1 MATFTSKKKGSPKR
15 WKGQVW
21 FHGRMAAVKWFGSG
35 KADEKAAIAW
45 EVNTRKELEAA
56 AEREEAEKPTPS
68 ASAPR
73 PVTIIEWGT
82 AYLEECRRRNSLAT
96 FKEKRDGF
104 KRFIRYLEKT
114 KGLSPDDSVESFD
127 RKQAR
132 RYLAWQNDQR
142 GPNCSNKDRKVLT
155 TAWKWGLSF
164 LDNFPMDKPD
174 PFLSCPRYAEKR
186 CPRYIPPEE
195 DFWKVYDVAYEREKA
210 LLTCFLNLAARKGE
224 LLKLTWADVDFERGT
239 VVLTTRK
246 TRTGTVKRDEM
257 PMNGDVRQTM
267 LWLWQNR
274 EGTSNHVF
282 TCATEGFHGR
292 PYKSAAH
299 VMERLC
305 ERAGVKPFGF
315 HAIRHLAATILAQE
329 GKSLFAI
336 QHALRH
342 EKQTTTDRYLHSLG
356 AFSEVSDALDA
367 LASRGPAHRHC
378 FSSSSSSSSSSLSF
392 SSPLAEPG
400 NGVEKGAGVGKAVI
414 VRRKADRITETGTE

>member
-21 FHGRMAAVKWFGSG
+21 FQGRIAAVRWFGSS

-45 EVNTRKELEAA
+45 EVMKKRELQEAA
-56 AEREEAEKPTPS
+56 SNAPQEAATPS
-68 ASAPR
+68 VCEAPK
-73 PVTIIEWGT
+73 VTIIEWAS
-82 AYLEECRRRNSLAT
+82 AYLEECERRNSRTT

-104 KRFIRYLEKT
+104 KRFIRYLEKSD
-114 KGLSPDDSVESFD
+114 GASPDSAVESFD
-127 RKQAR
+127 RIAAR
-132 RYLAWQNDQR
+132 RYLAWQHDQR

-164 LDNFPMDKPD
+164 MDGFPVDKPD
-174 PFLSCPRYAEKR
+174 PFLSCPRYAEIR
-186 CPRYIPPEE
+186 VPRYIPPEE
-195 DFWKVYDVAYEREKA
+195 DFWRVYDAAYEREKA
-210 LLTCFLNLAARKGE
+210 LLTCFLNLAARKSE
-224 LLKLTWADVDFERGT
+224 LLKLTWEDVDFQRNT

-246 TRTGTVKRDEM
+246 TRTGTIKRDEM
-257 PMNGDVRQTM
+257 PMNGDVRSTM
-267 LWLWQNR
+267 LWLWQHR
-274 EGTSNHVF
+274 EGKSDRVF
-282 TCATEGFHGR
+282 TCATKGFEGR
-292 PYKSAAH
+292 PYSSAAH

-305 ERAGVKPFGF
+305 ARAGVKPFGF

-367 LASRGPAHRHC
+367 LASRGPAHRHI
-378 FSSSSSSSSSSLSF
+378 FSAAPHPDHGGGT
-392 SSPLAEPG
+392 SP
-400 NGVEKGAGVGKAVI
+400 GKAGKDTGKEVV
-414 VRRKADRITETGTE
+414 VRRRVKDLSRKAG